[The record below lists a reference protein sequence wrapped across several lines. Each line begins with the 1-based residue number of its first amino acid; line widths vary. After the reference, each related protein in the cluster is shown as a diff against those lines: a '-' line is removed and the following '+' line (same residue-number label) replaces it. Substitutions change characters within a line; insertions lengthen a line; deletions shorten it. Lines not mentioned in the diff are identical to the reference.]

1 MKEASVVLRTSD
13 RVFVRTETEK
23 NYRSQIYVTWL
34 ECV

>member
-23 NYRSQIYVTWL
+23 NTIAHKFT
-34 ECV
+34 